1 MANKH
6 GFFEFKIDGLVFVEQ
21 LISFLKVKEK
31 EAKKVLQGVNTTNLN
46 RKIRKAVTIAAEPQ
60 DLDMTTFVKDK
71 VLGGFKVRESSKG
84 VDHRYFNL
92 GHPYI
97 TGRGT
102 SMKITKSGKKKTWS
116 ITYAGMMSVLMYGR
130 QEYEIPKTA
139 GGRRDFMMW
148 TNKPHYAAKS
158 GRAGG
163 FIAGGKQLKIPSYD
177 GIDYME
183 AASDEVE
190 AWFEQ
195 IQNKFLS
202 KGFTKS

>member
-1 MANKH
+1 MANRH

-31 EAKKVLQGVNTTNLN
+31 EAKKVLQGVNTKNLN
-46 RKIRKAVTIAAEPQ
+46 RKIKKAVTQAAEPQ

-97 TGRGT
+97 TGRGA
-102 SMKITKSGKKKTWS
+102 SMKITKSSRRKTWS

-130 QEYEIPKTA
+130 EEYMVPTNPK
-139 GGRRDFMMW
+139 GRRSFMMW
-148 TNKPHYAAKS
+148 KNKPHYAAKS
-158 GRAGG
+158 GRSGG
-163 FIAGGKQLKIPSYD
+163 FIAGGKQVKIPTYE
-177 GIDYME
+177 GHDYLT
-183 AASDEVE
+183 AISNEVE